1 MNGMEAVMAILAAIL
16 SLYLAYTILCLIGNV
31 VLLSKTKRNKW
42 FGLIPIVSD
51 YELYT
56 AFWSKNMFLVYLF
69 VLLSRQALSFYT
81 ANHVDSIMY
90 QPCSVA
96 SILFGFAL
104 LGLDAA
110 LMNKIRLAFGR
121 GMGWVF
127 FLVFLY
133 PVAAIILGCTG
144 HIGQTHRQVAD
155 AEEAEDTGMSITHD

>member
-1 MNGMEAVMAILAAIL
+1 MNGMEAVMAILTAML

-69 VLLSRQALSFYT
+69 VLLGRQALSFYMT
-81 ANHVDSIMY
+81 NHVDSVMY
-90 QPCSVA
+90 QPCNVA
-96 SILFGFAL
+96 GVLFGCAL

-121 GMGWVF
+121 GVGWVF

-144 HIGQTHRQVAD
+144 QISQAHRQAAD
-155 AEEAEDTGMSITHD
+155 AEEEDTDI

>member
-1 MNGMEAVMAILAAIL
+1 MNGMEAVMAILAAML

-69 VLLSRQALSFYT
+69 VLLGRQALSFYMT
-81 ANHVDSIMY
+81 NHVNSVMY
-90 QPCSVA
+90 QSCNVA
-96 SILFGFAL
+96 SVLFGFAL
-104 LGLDAA
+104 LGLDVA
-110 LMNKIRLAFGR
+110 LMNQIRLAFGR
-121 GMGWVF
+121 EMGWVF

-133 PVAAIILGCTG
+133 PMAAIILGCTG
-144 HIGQTHRQVAD
+144 HIVQTHQQAAD
-155 AEEAEDTGMSITHD
+155 TEEAGDTDIQSV

>member
-1 MNGMEAVMAILAAIL
+1 MNGMEAVMAILATML

-69 VLLSRQALSFYT
+69 VLLSRQALSFYMT
-81 ANHVDSIMY
+81 NHVDSMMY

-121 GMGWVF
+121 GIGWVF

-144 HIGQTHRQVAD
+144 QISQTYQQAAD
-155 AEEAEDTGMSITHD
+155 AEEEDTGI